1 MSFGILWNRHPTAC
15 PMHIEA
21 VRTPPGRGPG
31 CKPSAR
37 SGDKRPEAESLM
49 ARMRSLRRS
58 VAGWMRDNK
67 SSRMLIK
74 LPSLW
79 LSGGELTEAELRQ
92 HGEGEVWVTPELNEA
107 ELRRHGEG
115 EAWVTPDQWRALAG
129 LLGKDIA
136 VLHQPADLVQVYTLT
151 RPLQGGA
158 VSQSWRD
165 TLAPRL
171 ARQHAGTCEWHGRKL
186 VVIHW
191 NGSNHFSATRPM

>member
-92 HGEGEVWVTPELNEA
+92 HGEGEVWVTP
-107 ELRRHGEG
+107 
-115 EAWVTPDQWRALAG
+115 DQWRALAG

-151 RPLQGGA
+151 RPLQGGP

>member
-1 MSFGILWNRHPTAC
+1 
-15 PMHIEA
+15 
-21 VRTPPGRGPG
+21 
-31 CKPSAR
+31 
-37 SGDKRPEAESLM
+37 M